1 MKTDFNGFGAN
12 RSIVVD
18 DDPMMSL
25 YDGRRVRPETD
36 NVVNLR

>member
-12 RSIVVD
+12 MAIVVG
-18 DDPMMSL
+18 DDPMQTL
-25 YDGRRVRPETD
+25 YDGRRERPETD